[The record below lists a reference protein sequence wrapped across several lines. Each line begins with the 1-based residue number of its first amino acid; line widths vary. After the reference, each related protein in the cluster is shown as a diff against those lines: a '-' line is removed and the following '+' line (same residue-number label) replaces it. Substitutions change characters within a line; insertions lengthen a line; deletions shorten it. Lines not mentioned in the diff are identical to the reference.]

1 MNRIPFTLAVA
12 AAIFAPAAM
21 AAGGKALYEDNCLIC
36 HGPEGGGNVGLA
48 PPLKG
53 NKFVL
58 ESDGKVIAE
67 LIVKGR
73 MGADKR
79 YKEFAAPMPPLP
91 MPADDLAAIAAFI
104 KGDLQK

>member
-1 MNRIPFTLAVA
+1 MKVFAILVA
-12 AAIFAPAAM
+12 AHAAVISPLVS
-21 AAGGKALYEDNCLIC
+21 AADGKALYETNCVIC

-48 PPLKG
+48 PALKG

-58 ESDGKVIAE
+58 ESDGKAISE
-67 LIVKGR
+67 LIAKGR

-79 YKEFAAPMPPLP
+79 YKEFAAPMPPLQ
-91 MPADDLAAIAAFI
+91 MPAEDSAAIAVFI

>member
-1 MNRIPFTLAVA
+1 
-12 AAIFAPAAM
+12 
-21 AAGGKALYEDNCLIC
+21 
-36 HGPEGGGNVGLA
+36 
-48 PPLKG
+48 
-53 NKFVL
+53 VL
-58 ESDGKVIAE
+58 ESDGKVIAG

-79 YKEFAAPMPPLP
+79 YREFAAPMTPLP

>member
-1 MNRIPFTLAVA
+1 
-12 AAIFAPAAM
+12 
-21 AAGGKALYEDNCLIC
+21 
-36 HGPEGGGNVGLA
+36 
-48 PPLKG
+48 
-53 NKFVL
+53 VL

-67 LIVKGR
+67 LILKGR

-79 YKEFAAPMPPLP
+79 YREFAAPMPPLP

>member
-1 MNRIPFTLAVA
+1 MKCTTIALA
-12 AAIFAPAAM
+12 AAALFAGPLAHAAD
-21 AAGGKALYEDNCLIC
+21 GKALYEDNCVIC

-48 PPLKG
+48 PALKG

-58 ESDGKVIAE
+58 ESDAKAIGE

-91 MPADDLAAIAAFI
+91 MPAEDTAAIAEFI
-104 KGDLQK
+104 KGPLQK